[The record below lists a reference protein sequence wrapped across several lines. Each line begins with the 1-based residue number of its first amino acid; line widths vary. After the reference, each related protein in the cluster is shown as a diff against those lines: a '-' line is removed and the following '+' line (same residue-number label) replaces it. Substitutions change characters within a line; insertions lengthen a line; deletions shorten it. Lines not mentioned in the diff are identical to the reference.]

1 MEESVKKEFI
11 RLTKRPGITRE
22 ELEDF
27 VIGFIPTGF
36 VVGRLA
42 GYIIRWYNGK
52 PIVYKYSEAPNISQ
66 TKKSTLNRGSFGAAT
81 KFAMALNSI
90 PELRKI
96 WEEAP
101 LEGNCAYRKL
111 IKFQKKRLIN
121 NLPGVNNSLT
131 PEYISLIADHKIS
144 FDGRSTV
151 NIDSGS
157 DATPDDKLI
166 LLLIPYELINKDS
179 AEFEIIKLW
188 NDSSVSEI
196 TLNEEQI
203 AVCKKYKKYILYTAV
218 IRSDIEY
225 SNTLSLAGEFEY
237 AAESDNFW
245 IVVNYFSGDDYFDV
259 VRNQRAE
266 VRNRKT
272 EVRSPRTEVG
282 RKAHSPP

>member
-1 MEESVKKEFI
+1 MDESVKKEFI

-42 GYIIRWYNGK
+42 GYIIRWYKGR
-52 PIVYKYSEAPNISQ
+52 PIVYKYSETPNISQ
-66 TKKSTLNRGSFGAAT
+66 TKKSILNRGSLGAAT
-81 KFAMALNSI
+81 RFAVALNSI

-111 IKFQKKRLIN
+111 IKFQKKKLVN
-121 NLPGVNNSLT
+121 NLPSVNNSLT

-144 FDGRSTV
+144 FDGHSTV
-151 NIDSGS
+151 NIESGS
-157 DATPDDKLI
+157 DVTVDDKFII
-166 LLLIPYELINKDS
+166 LLVPYEPINKDN

-188 NDSSVSEI
+188 NDSAVSEI
-196 TLNEEQI
+196 ALNEEQI
-203 AVCKKYKKYILYTAV
+203 ATCKKYKKYILYTAV

-225 SNTLSLAGEFEY
+225 SNTLSLEGDFEY
-237 AAESDNFW
+237 AAENEKFW
-245 IVVNYFSGDDYFDV
+245 IIVNYLSEDDYCDV
-259 VRNQRAE
+259 AEFQGAE
-266 VRNRKT
+266 VRSQRTDVRK
-272 EVRSPRTEVG
+272 
-282 RKAHSPP
+282 KAHSPPGLKCN